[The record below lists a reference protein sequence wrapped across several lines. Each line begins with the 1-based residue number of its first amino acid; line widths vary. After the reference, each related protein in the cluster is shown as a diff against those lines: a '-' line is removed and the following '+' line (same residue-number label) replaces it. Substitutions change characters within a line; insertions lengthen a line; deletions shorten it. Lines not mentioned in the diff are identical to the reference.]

1 MQELKE
7 KLLSLDVFED
17 NEYLDFYCDLIEKNR
32 NTKREKFKTQKHHII
47 PRCYFKYKNLK
58 IDNSKNNLV
67 DLIYANH
74 VMAHYYLCLC
84 TTDLE
89 LKYKLQDGF
98 FQLTFR
104 TCKYDNFNPKKDL
117 EQFNNIYNDWV
128 KSIKGHKT
136 LTWISYNGKLYS
148 SNELQ
153 NYLGISQ
160 PTIDFYRKKYKL
172 YTGEEII
179 SKYRENHP
187 LLLYRGKY
195 YQRKE
200 LSRIINIPHGT
211 IDVYYRKRIID
222 AEEIIRLYKRPYTD
236 KARHPKQRYLEVNG
250 YKYTLREISNKYN
263 LSLNS
268 VIHRYERGWTA
279 EEIILTPK
287 GQKRKSR

>member
-1 MQELKE
+1 MRELKE
-7 KLLSLDVFED
+7 KLLSLGVFED
-17 NEYLDFYCDLIEKNR
+17 NEYLDFYCDLIESNR

-47 PRCYFKYKNLK
+47 PRCYFKYKNLE

-67 DLIYANH
+67 NLSYVNH
-74 VMAHYYLCLC
+74 IMAHYYLCLC
-84 TTDLE
+84 INNLE

-104 TCKYDNFNPKKDL
+104 TYKYDNFNPKNDL
-117 EQFNNIYNDWV
+117 EQFSNIYSDWV
-128 KSIKGHKT
+128 MSLKGHKT
-136 LTWISYNGKLYS
+136 LTWISYGGKLYS
-148 SNELQ
+148 SNELE

-187 LLLYRGKY
+187 LLLYKDKY

-200 LSRIINIPHGT
+200 LSRIINIPHVT
-211 IDVYYRKRIID
+211 IDAYYRKGITN

-236 KARHPKQRYLEVNG
+236 KARHPKQRYLEVDG
-250 YKYTLREISNKYN
+250 CKYTLREIADKYN
-263 LSLNS
+263 LSLCS
-268 VIHRYERGWTA
+268 VIHRYERGWSA
-279 EEIILTPK
+279 EEIISISQGK
-287 GQKRKSR
+287 KRKNK